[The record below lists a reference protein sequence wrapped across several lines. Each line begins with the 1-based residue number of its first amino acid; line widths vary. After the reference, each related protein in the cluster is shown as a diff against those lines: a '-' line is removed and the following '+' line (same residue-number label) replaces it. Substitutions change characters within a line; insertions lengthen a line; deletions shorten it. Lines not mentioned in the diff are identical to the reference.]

1 MHKSNSPR
9 PSHCAGSTAGRSPV
23 TTAKR
28 CTLMLVSSL
37 MLCLSLSAC
46 GGGDSG
52 GSDSGSTASASKLGS
67 DNKTR
72 EVRCAP

>member
-1 MHKSNSPR
+1 
-9 PSHCAGSTAGRSPV
+9 
-23 TTAKR
+23 
-28 CTLMLVSSL
+28 

-52 GSDSGSTASASKLGS
+52 STASASASTLGS